1 VNQSQTVAARRVN
14 TRANTKAIE
23 PLKGSPV
30 PFSSA
35 AMSDDPTSTKARDKT
50 RKRPDVIEM
59 MEDSDDDE
67 VRVLAVVSLPMQT
80 TATVLLTHTLSFLEQ
95 QSAPHAAK
103 DDQVLLCY
111 PFPTGSEELHAA
123 ANGLGE
129 LSGAW
134 LHGAEKNSESED
146 DSSGTSPGQAKASS
160 GGSGHQ
166 AVAEKRR
173 RVHYLEILVKDFERL
188 DPGKFLND
196 TLIDFFM
203 QW

>member
-1 VNQSQTVAARRVN
+1 VKSESITVAARRVN

-80 TATVLLTHTLSFLEQ
+80 TATVFLTHTLSFLEHGFGRQ
-95 QSAPHAAK
+95 NFTVSLFYSQSK
-103 DDQVLLCY
+103 
-111 PFPTGSEELHAA
+111 S
-123 ANGLGE
+123 
-129 LSGAW
+129 
-134 LHGAEKNSESED
+134 
-146 DSSGTSPGQAKASS
+146 
-160 GGSGHQ
+160 
-166 AVAEKRR
+166 
-173 RVHYLEILVKDFERL
+173 DFELRAPSYDGRTVHKHSAL
-188 DPGKFLND
+188 WLAPVCTVD
-196 TLIDFFM
+196 
-203 QW
+203 